1 MPPTRLTSVLV
12 PALLVVLFAACG
24 GDDDSERG
32 DSEELTIEALSVITD
47 GRTATISARVAL
59 AEGEL
64 TELLV
69 DWGDGNR

>member
-24 GDDDSERG
+24 GDDDSERE
-32 DSEELTIEALSVITD
+32 DSE
-47 GRTATISARVAL
+47 
-59 AEGEL
+59 EL